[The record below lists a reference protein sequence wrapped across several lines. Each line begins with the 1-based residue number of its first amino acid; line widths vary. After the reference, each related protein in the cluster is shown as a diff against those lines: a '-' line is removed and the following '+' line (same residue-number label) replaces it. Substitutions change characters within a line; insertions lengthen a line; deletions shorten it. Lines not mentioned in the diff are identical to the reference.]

1 MLMTLAYRSLM
12 ARKTSVLMTVLALLV
27 SISVLISVEHIRVQ
41 SKTSFAN
48 TVSGTDLIVGARTG
62 SLNLLLYS
70 VFRVGSP
77 TNNIAWST
85 FEDISQ
91 SAEIEWAI
99 PLSLGD
105 SHRGYRVLGTDE
117 RYFQHFKYGNK
128 HALTFREGRAF
139 QAGSGFEG
147 LGSEGQGSEG
157 KSSVDQSHFEVVLG
171 AAVAQQLNYA
181 LGEQILLSHG
191 IASAS
196 FNQHKGSPFTVVGIL
211 EPTGTPVD
219 QTVHVSLQGLSAVH
233 QGGQFSADPDSI
245 TAFMVALKSRMG
257 VFSLQRRVNQ
267 YRAEP
272 IMAILPGVA
281 LSELWQMM
289 GMLEQTLRLISGL
302 VLVSALLGLSAML
315 LSAVRERRHEVQLLR
330 MAGASPLV
338 VFLLSELEVVLMTV
352 TATVCAWG
360 LVSAGLVIG
369 QALLASEFGV
379 FISADI
385 VTASSLWMSGVVLG
399 SAVLIGA
406 LPAAAMALNTRRS

>member
-12 ARKTSVLMTVLALLV
+12 ARKTSVLMTVLALVV

-117 RYFQHFKYGNK
+117 RYFRHFKYGNK

-139 QAGSGFEG
+139 RGGSGSRG
-147 LGSEGQGSEG
+147 QGSEGRGSEG

-233 QGGQFSADPDSI
+233 QGGQFTADPDSI

-289 GMLEQTLRLISGL
+289 GMLEQTLRLIGGL

-360 LVSAGLVIG
+360 LVSAGLVVG

-385 VTASSLWMSGVVLG
+385 FTASSLWMSGVVLG

-406 LPAAAMALNTRRS
+406 LPAAAMAMNARRS

>member
-12 ARKTSVLMTVLALLV
+12 ARKTSVLMTVLALVV

-117 RYFQHFKYGNK
+117 RYFRHFKYGNK
-128 HALTFREGRAF
+128 HTLTFREGRAF
-139 QAGSGFEG
+139 RGGSGSKGQGSEEQGSEG
-147 LGSEGQGSEG
+147 LGSEGLG
-157 KSSVDQSHFEVVLG
+157 SVDQSHFEVVLG

-233 QGGQFSADPDSI
+233 QGGQFTADPDSI

-257 VFSLQRRVNQ
+257 VFSL
-267 YRAEP
+267 
-272 IMAILPGVA
+272 
-281 LSELWQMM
+281 
-289 GMLEQTLRLISGL
+289 
-302 VLVSALLGLSAML
+302 
-315 LSAVRERRHEVQLLR
+315 
-330 MAGASPLV
+330 
-338 VFLLSELEVVLMTV
+338 
-352 TATVCAWG
+352 
-360 LVSAGLVIG
+360 
-369 QALLASEFGV
+369 
-379 FISADI
+379 
-385 VTASSLWMSGVVLG
+385 
-399 SAVLIGA
+399 
-406 LPAAAMALNTRRS
+406 